1 MTKRHDP
8 ESLIDFPCHYQFKAI
23 GNGGETFRRDV
34 VQAVSV
40 HVPVSRDSVRAQP
53 SRLGNYQS
61 VSVVL
66 TIHNAAQLKDIYSEL
81 NKVSG
86 LKMLL

>member
-1 MTKRHDP
+1 MTMHCDP
-8 ESLIDFPCHYQFKAI
+8 ESLLDFPCHYQFKAI
-23 GNGGETFRRDV
+23 GTAGDLFFQSV

-40 HVPVSRDSVRAQP
+40 HATVSEDAVRTQP
-53 SRLGNYQS
+53 SRRGNYQS

-66 TIHNAAQLKDIYSEL
+66 TIYNADQLTAIYSEL
-81 NKVSG
+81 KKLSG